1 MSTTPEPITEI
12 DGQPQY
18 AQAYMDDGSVVI
30 ADTPPEIA
38 ADPAADLEAQ
48 ADDLA
53 ALLQLQPRPRPGRR
67 RWRLHRPAAGL

>member
-18 AQAYMDDGSVVI
+18 AQAYLDDGSVVI
-30 ADTPPEIA
+30 VGTPPEIA

-48 ADDLA
+48 A
-53 ALLQLQPRPRPGRR
+53 G
-67 RWRLHRPAAGL
+67 G